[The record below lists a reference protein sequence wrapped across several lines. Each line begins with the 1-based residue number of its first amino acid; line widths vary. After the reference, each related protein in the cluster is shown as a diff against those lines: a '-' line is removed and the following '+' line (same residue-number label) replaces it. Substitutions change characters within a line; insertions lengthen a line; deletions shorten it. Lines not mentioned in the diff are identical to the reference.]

1 MNPINNHRRRETSS
15 ISNCDVSLALGNI
28 QLSVGSDHQM
38 AQSACMGL
46 AQDAVY
52 PSAIPRACSGGK
64 TCESICADATS
75 TMNKYS
81 TAGGPLSTAR
91 CVNAFHIYT
100 RRGQEDVPSQP
111 FVVSWK
117 YGKICF
123 VQQRVNQ
130 EQDRGTRGTTYQN
143 MILCGKS
150 QVITTLL
157 KRLYHLDLD
166 KYILFDHLNINSIV
180 ILEQTYRWP
189 IPEGAQHFV
198 LLIYFQMHDGSPSI
212 K

>member
-1 MNPINNHRRRETSS
+1 MESVALS
-15 ISNCDVSLALGNI
+15 CLLFCFVALGNI
-28 QLSVGSDHQM
+28 QVSVGSDHQM

-100 RRGQEDVPSQP
+100 RRGQEDVPYQP

-117 YGKICF
+117 YGVKGCF
-123 VQQRVNQ
+123 QTN
-130 EQDRGTRGTTYQN
+130 
-143 MILCGKS
+143 CGPN
-150 QVITTLL
+150 
-157 KRLYHLDLD
+157 
-166 KYILFDHLNINSIV
+166 FCCCIV
-180 ILEQTYRWP
+180 
-189 IPEGAQHFV
+189 
-198 LLIYFQMHDGSPSI
+198 
-212 K
+212 